1 MGIWETFVYGWIAFA
16 IVVVF
21 GICLLWLLNH
31 TWFDPAWLAARHER
45 LLNDPLYEENWE
57 KWA

>member
-1 MGIWETFVYGWIAFA
+1 MAIWISFA
-16 IVVVF
+16 IVVAASGTGV
-21 GICLLWLLNH
+21 LWLLNR

-45 LLNDPLYEENWE
+45 LFNDPLYEENWE